1 MTPRMGP
8 EGSCV
13 PPPDV
18 LVPDR
23 AEAVGAADTLRA
35 TELPG
40 SRRSSDTHVLV
51 PSPEFLSGSI
61 MKTILHP
68 QLPLCY
74 SLCAGRCWKVR
85 QRHPFWAQL

>member
-1 MTPRMGP
+1 M
-8 EGSCV
+8 

-18 LVPDR
+18 LVPEG

-40 SRRSSDTHVLV
+40 SGRSSDTHVLV
-51 PSPEFLSGSI
+51 PIPELLSGSI
-61 MKTILHP
+61 MKAILHP

-74 SLCAGRCWKVR
+74 SLCWKVLEGAGRFWKVLEG
-85 QRHPFWAQL
+85 ATGT